1 MKHQIQIN
9 LGLNNNPMTAEEVI
23 TYFATL
29 KDYHLAGYYIKTM
42 EFQGEP
48 EPTFVAWLKTNYS
61 RQSKIIADFENI
73 ASMMTQ
79 ESIALVT
86 SEMEVLVFNP
96 SYDGDGYRFD
106 PKYFEYFLTNK
117 SKI

>member
-1 MKHQIQIN
+1 
-9 LGLNNNPMTAEEVI
+9 MTADEAI
-23 TYFATL
+23 TYLATL
-29 KDYHLAGYYIKTM
+29 SGYHLAGYYVKTM

-48 EPTFVAWLKTNYS
+48 EPAVVAWLKTDYA

-73 ASMMTQ
+73 ALVTNQ

-96 SYDGDGYRFD
+96 TYSGDGYQFD
-106 PKYFEYFLTNK
+106 PKYFEYFITNK

>member
-1 MKHQIQIN
+1 MKHSIQIN
-9 LGLNNNPMTAEEVI
+9 LGLNNNPMTADEAI
-23 TYFATL
+23 TYLATL
-29 KDYHLAGYYIKTM
+29 SGYHLAGYYVKTM
-42 EFQGEP
+42 EFQGNP
-48 EPTFVAWLKTNYS
+48 EPTVVAWLKTDYA

-96 SYDGDGYRFD
+96 TYSGDGYQFD
-106 PKYFEYFLTNK
+106 PKYFEYFITNK